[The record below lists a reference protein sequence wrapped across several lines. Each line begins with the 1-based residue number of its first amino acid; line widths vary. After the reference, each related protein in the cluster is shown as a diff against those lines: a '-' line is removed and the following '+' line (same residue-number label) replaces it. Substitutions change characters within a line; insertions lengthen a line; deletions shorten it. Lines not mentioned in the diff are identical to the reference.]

1 MIAAT
6 TRIASSPS
14 RRRMMRAC
22 PKDPVK
28 KALIGLMLW
37 AAPPSSVAASSW
49 M

>member
-37 AAPPSSVAASSW
+37 AAPPSPGAAALW
-49 M
+49 L